1 MGSAWHEAADRV
13 YLARFDPYD
22 VTVTAVVGADGV
34 AVVDTRCSLAEG
46 RELKEALRALTTA
59 PIRWV
64 VNTHAHFDH
73 VWGNAEF
80 LAPRLIPPAR
90 VWGHASLPGNSEFD
104 LDAPETAA
112 FLERLRAEGPAWAA
126 KVEELEPAAPTELVE
141 GQAVIDLGDRALEL
155 LHLGRG
161 HTDGDLWLRVAD
173 ADLLLAGDLVE
184 QSGPPAYGPDS
195 FPLEWAAT
203 LESALALMSRET
215 VVVPGHGE
223 PVGADFVRRQRAG
236 IDAVAREIAGLRAAG
251 VAADAALE
259 EGDWP
264 FPREGL
270 KHATLRGYQA
280 LD

>member
-1 MGSAWHEAADRV
+1 MTDWEEV
-13 YLARFDPYD
+13 
-22 VTVTAVVGADGV
+22 ADGV
-34 AVVDTRCSLAEG
+34 FRRRYQPHDVSVCVVRGTGGLLVCDTRSSHRQADEIRADL
-46 RELKEALRALTTA
+46 RELGTL
-59 PIRWV
+59 PVRWV

-104 LDAPETAA
+104 LGAPETAA

-141 GQAVIDLGDRALEL
+141 GRAVIDLGDRALEL

-270 KHATLRGYQA
+270 KHAVLRGYQA